1 MICLLV
7 IMFVVSIIVVLVV
20 SIRVISIL
28 KRMANSRYRVCE
40 FVITKDQYEDLMD
53 ILNEMS
59 RKIGGSKW

>member
-1 MICLLV
+1 MIWCLIV
-7 IMFVVSIIVVLVV
+7 MFVVSIIVVIVV
-20 SIRVISIL
+20 SARVISIL
-28 KRMANSRYRVCE
+28 KRMSNSRYRVCE

>member
-1 MICLLV
+1 MIWLLV
-7 IMFVVSIIVVLVV
+7 IMFVVSIIVLLVV

-28 KRMANSRYRVCE
+28 KRMVNSRYRVCE